1 MCADT
6 NGETPLSIAL
16 KFGQFGVVHRLL
28 GKKGVDVNT
37 QEQFYGE
44 TPLSRAEKM
53 YERAVGVGTDP
64 DLRQYLGDVIG
75 LLRQLKAKDDM

>member
-16 KFGQFGVVHRLL
+16 KFGQFGVVQRLL

-53 YERAVGVGTDP
+53 YERIPDP
-64 DLRQYLGDVIG
+64 ELRQYLGDVIG